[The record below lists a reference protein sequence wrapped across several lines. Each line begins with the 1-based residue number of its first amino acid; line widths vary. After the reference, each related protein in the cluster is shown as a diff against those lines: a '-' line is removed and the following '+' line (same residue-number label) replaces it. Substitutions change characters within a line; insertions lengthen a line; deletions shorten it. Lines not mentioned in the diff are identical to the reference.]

1 MNRLTVVFCSLA
13 LGLAL
18 TGCGSTPRS
27 SEPEFADTAR
37 SRSEMQRQANAE
49 ADLQKQ
55 ITPALDEPLRVLQ
68 LVEPRYPSFLISNP
82 GRDAQGEVT
91 VSFEVMP
98 SGMVGA
104 TRVLPGSNEALH
116 KPVVDAIR
124 HWRFTPPLRDGKPAR
139 LQLQRT
145 FHLEP

>member
-1 MNRLTVVFCSLA
+1 MNRLPVVFCSLA

-18 TGCGSTPRS
+18 TGCGSTSRS

-55 ITPALDEPLRVLQ
+55 ITPALDEPLRVQQ